1 MSLLRSLSRCFHGE
15 TKLSRSGRPEDGLEA
30 WNVAAAAKHLHI
42 STKSSQHQTLFPLF
56 LASTDLFRA
65 PILIKTM
72 SKNMASWFMS
82 FLRSLSG
89 FFHGETKGSRSGRPG
104 DGPEAWNLAAAKHFS
119 NKVTIGYT
127 KSSTKT
133 RLFFPLFPAPSDPT
147 RAPILVPDL
156 RISTIAASHS
166 HTAPSSPCSSS
177 EMAKASTGHHDEFED
192 DDEVSHG
199 GELAVKVEG
208 QGREKN
214 RSKHSETEQRRR
226 SKINERQAL
235 QAQSFT
241 LSNSST
247 PLIVLCR
254 SWFYIVRFSVLLELE
269 KFLIRMP
276 IVTMYQPGKMLKDII
291 PQNDQKRDKAS
302 LLLEEK
308 VNLYEG
314 SYQGWSPE
322 PTKLVPWKNHNR
334 SGENLADQSQ
344 VMNNGSGHENN
355 VVVSPAMLPNTQNSL
370 DHIAGL
376 ATQLVPN
383 VQQQS
388 ILDSIGSGVPT
399 QPLQESII
407 DVRNMASR
415 PQFPSLAGI
424 TSSAV
429 SDGKL
434 NKQDEHSGSGSI
446 SSAYSQGVLNN
457 LTQALQS
464 AGLDLSLASISVQ
477 MDVGN
482 RASSGLTSVAS
493 SSKARV
499 NRSMNNQ
506 MMTQAQVSSC
516 DGGFEPAH
524 KRFRTRDG

>member
-1 MSLLRSLSRCFHGE
+1 
-15 TKLSRSGRPEDGLEA
+15 
-30 WNVAAAAKHLHI
+30 
-42 STKSSQHQTLFPLF
+42 
-56 LASTDLFRA
+56 
-65 PILIKTM
+65 
-72 SKNMASWFMS
+72 
-82 FLRSLSG
+82 
-89 FFHGETKGSRSGRPG
+89 
-104 DGPEAWNLAAAKHFS
+104 
-119 NKVTIGYT
+119 
-127 KSSTKT
+127 
-133 RLFFPLFPAPSDPT
+133 
-147 RAPILVPDL
+147 
-156 RISTIAASHS
+156 
-166 HTAPSSPCSSS
+166 
-177 EMAKASTGHHDEFED
+177 MAKASTGNHDEFED

-199 GELAVKVEG
+199 AHEELIGELAVKVEG

-226 SKINERQAL
+226 SKINERFQ
-235 QAQSFT
+235 
-241 LSNSST
+241 
-247 PLIVLCR
+247 
-254 SWFYIVRFSVLLELE
+254 
-269 KFLIRMP
+269 
-276 IVTMYQPGKMLKDII
+276 MLRDII

-302 LLLEEK
+302 LLLEVIEYVQFLQER

-355 VVVSPAMLPNTQNSL
+355 VVVSPAMLPNAQNLVESDLGSTVVYKAL

-376 ATQLVPN
+376 ATQSVPN

-388 ILDSIGSGVPT
+388 IFDSVGSGVPT
-399 QPLQESII
+399 QPLQESIT

-415 PQFPSLAGI
+415 PQFPSMAGI
-424 TSSAV
+424 TSSTV

-477 MDVGN
+477 MDVAN
-482 RASSGLTSVAS
+482 RADSGLTSVAS
-493 SSKARV
+493 SSKARA

-524 KRFRTRDG
+524 KRLRTRDG

>member
-1 MSLLRSLSRCFHGE
+1 MS
-15 TKLSRSGRPEDGLEA
+15 K
-30 WNVAAAAKHLHI
+30 
-42 STKSSQHQTLFPLF
+42 
-56 LASTDLFRA
+56 
-65 PILIKTM
+65 
-72 SKNMASWFMS
+72 KNMASWFMS
-82 FLRSLSG
+82 LLRSLSG
-89 FFHGETKGSRSGRPG
+89 FFHGETKGSRSGRPE

-119 NKVTIGYT
+119 NKLRRTQLGPPSWSRT
-127 KSSTKT
+127 SAFPPSPPLTLT
-133 RLFFPLFPAPSDPT
+133 PRLPP
-147 RAPILVPDL
+147 RAPQQ
-156 RISTIAASHS
+156 
-166 HTAPSSPCSSS
+166 S

-226 SKINERQAL
+226 SKINERFQ
-235 QAQSFT
+235 
-241 LSNSST
+241 
-247 PLIVLCR
+247 
-254 SWFYIVRFSVLLELE
+254 
-269 KFLIRMP
+269 
-276 IVTMYQPGKMLKDII
+276 MLRDII

-302 LLLEEK
+302 LLLEVIEYINFLQEK

-344 VMNNGSGHENN
+344 VMNNGSGNENN

-383 VQQQS
+383 VQQQC

-424 TSSAV
+424 TSSTV

-477 MDVGN
+477 MDVAN

-506 MMTQAQVSSC
+506 MMTQAQVSTC

-524 KRFRTRDG
+524 KRYRTRDG

>member
-1 MSLLRSLSRCFHGE
+1 MS
-15 TKLSRSGRPEDGLEA
+15 K
-30 WNVAAAAKHLHI
+30 
-42 STKSSQHQTLFPLF
+42 
-56 LASTDLFRA
+56 
-65 PILIKTM
+65 
-72 SKNMASWFMS
+72 KNMASWFMS
-82 FLRSLSG
+82 LLRSLSG
-89 FFHGETKGSRSGRPG
+89 FFHGETKGSRSGRPE

-119 NKVTIGYT
+119 NKHKKLHQNQT
-127 KSSTKT
+127 
-133 RLFFPLFPAPSDPT
+133 LFPLFPAPSDPT

-156 RISTIAASHS
+156 RISTIAASYS
-166 HTAPSSPCSSS
+166 HTAPSSPQS

-199 GELAVKVEG
+199 VKVEG

-226 SKINERQAL
+226 SKINERFQ
-235 QAQSFT
+235 
-241 LSNSST
+241 
-247 PLIVLCR
+247 
-254 SWFYIVRFSVLLELE
+254 
-269 KFLIRMP
+269 
-276 IVTMYQPGKMLKDII
+276 MLRDII

-302 LLLEEK
+302 LLLEVIEYINFLQEK

-399 QPLQESII
+399 QPLQESIT

-424 TSSAV
+424 ASSTV
-429 SDGKL
+429 SDAKL

-477 MDVGN
+477 MDVAN

-493 SSKARV
+493 NSKARV
-499 NRSMNNQ
+499 NRSMNSQ
-506 MMTQAQVSSC
+506 MMTQAQVSTC